1 MTTYPR
7 PADLRLVPM
16 EFDDARTTAR
26 FELGEGHTRFDGAMY
41 GGTGIAA
48 AVMAMEAATQRPAIW
63 ATIQFV
69 TSPMSGSIIES
80 EVEVLAHGGRIS
92 QVQVTGRVD
101 GDVAFVALGST
112 GAPRDGGLHGQFH
125 KMPKAPAP
133 EDTPPRM
140 HFSRSADFEAHE
152 HSYVS
157 RVEMKMI
164 EGEGNVLMW
173 ARLVDEP
180 VLTPAAVA
188 FLADMVPVAV
198 TRAAGKLGAGFSLDN
213 AVRFGPDPDTEWVLL
228 ELIGDLAN
236 HGYGHGSFRA
246 FDESGTLVAT
256 GGQTA
261 NMRFVAD
268 SEADFAA
275 RIALPRRG

>member
-1 MTTYPR
+1 MAEYPR
-7 PADLRLVPM
+7 AADERLIPM
-16 EFDDARTTAR
+16 EFSDDRTRAR
-26 FELGEGHTRFDGAMY
+26 FELGEGQTRFDGAMY

-48 AVMAMEAATQRPAIW
+48 AVIAMEAATQRPAIW

-69 TSPMSGSIIES
+69 TSPMSGSVIDCD
-80 EVEVLAHGGRIS
+80 VDTLAHGGRIS

-112 GAPRDGGLHGQFH
+112 GMPREGGLHGQFH
-125 KMPKAPAP
+125 KMPKAPSP

-140 HFSRSADFEAHE
+140 HFSRAPDFEAHE
-152 HSYVS
+152 HSYIS

-173 ARLVDEP
+173 GRLIDEP
-180 VLTPAAVA
+180 VPTPAGVA

-228 ELIGDLAN
+228 ELVGDLAN
-236 HGYGHGSFRA
+236 NGYGHGSFRA
-246 FDESGTLVAT
+246 FSESGSLVAT

-261 NMRFVAD
+261 NMRFVVD
-268 SEADFAA
+268 SEDEFAA
-275 RIALPRRG
+275 RIARPSG